1 MDDLENSVPILTQCP
16 HIPRLREDFGTKF
29 GLQYVHQIQRVVGL
43 VAVGNNAATHS
54 TCHEKTKG
62 AFMLMHL
69 VPVDGGPAIPI
80 DKPILFFGRQP
91 ECDVVLL
98 NSRKVSRKHCCIA
111 QIDDH
116 FVVRD
121 LGSMNGVRV
130 NDKSI
135 TKECRIGAG
144 DEVQI
149 GDLSFRLEVRMPE
162 KRSPLP
168 AGIAKKPP
176 LPKPSPA
183 QGGRRVDPKLLSQ
196 DLPVAIP
203 EENISFAV
211 EESQRNIK
219 PVKPKRQKEEDVI
232 ELDDVEVID
241 D

>member
-1 MDDLENSVPILTQCP
+1 
-16 HIPRLREDFGTKF
+16 
-29 GLQYVHQIQRVVGL
+29 
-43 VAVGNNAATHS
+43 
-54 TCHEKTKG
+54 
-62 AFMLMHL
+62 MLMHL

-121 LGSMNGVRV
+121 LGSMNGIRV
-130 NDKSI
+130 NDKNI

-162 KRSPLP
+162 KRAPLP
-168 AGIAKKPP
+168 SGMAKKPP
-176 LPKPSPA
+176 LPKPTPA
-183 QGGRRVDPKLLSQ
+183 KAARRVDPKLLSQ

-203 EENISFAV
+203 DENVSFAV

-219 PVKPKRQKEEDVI
+219 PVKPKRQKEDDVI

>member
-1 MDDLENSVPILTQCP
+1 MKRWRKPVTELC
-16 HIPRLREDFGTKF
+16 
-29 GLQYVHQIQRVVGL
+29 
-43 VAVGNNAATHS
+43 
-54 TCHEKTKG
+54 CEKTKG

-69 VPVDGGPAIPI
+69 VPLDGGPAIPI

-130 NDKSI
+130 NEKNV

-162 KRSPLP
+162 KRSPVP
-168 AGIAKKPP
+168 VGAAKKSPS
-176 LPKPSPA
+176 PKPPA
-183 QGGRRVDPKLLSQ
+183 AKAPRRVDPKLLSQ

-203 EENISFAV
+203 DEEISFAV

-219 PVKPKRQKEEDVI
+219 PVKPKRQKKDDVI
-232 ELDDVEVID
+232 ELDDVEIVD

>member
-1 MDDLENSVPILTQCP
+1 MDTIPDYP
-16 HIPRLREDFGTKF
+16 HDAKGFPGELGT
-29 GLQYVHQIQRVVGL
+29 QYVHHFPRVVGFDCYESVRGQSPEL
-43 VAVGNNAATHS
+43 
-54 TCHEKTKG
+54 CLKRTKG

-69 VPVDGGPAIPI
+69 VPLDGGPAIPI

-121 LGSMNGVRV
+121 LGSMNGIRV
-130 NDKSI
+130 NEKNV
-135 TKECRIGAG
+135 TKECRIAAG
-144 DEVQI
+144 DELQI
-149 GDLSFRLEVRMPE
+149 GDLTFRLEVRMPE

-168 AGIAKKPP
+168 GGVAKKAPP
-176 LPKPSPA
+176 LKAPPVKP
-183 QGGRRVDPKLLSQ
+183 GRRVDPKLLSQ

-203 EENISFAV
+203 DENVSFAV

-219 PVKPKRQKEEDVI
+219 PVKPKRQKQDDVI
-232 ELDDVEVID
+232 ELDDVEIID

>member
-1 MDDLENSVPILTQCP
+1 
-16 HIPRLREDFGTKF
+16 
-29 GLQYVHQIQRVVGL
+29 
-43 VAVGNNAATHS
+43 
-54 TCHEKTKG
+54 
-62 AFMLMHL
+62 MLMHL
-69 VPVDGGPAIPI
+69 VPLDGGPAIPI

-116 FVVRD
+116 FVIRD

-130 NDKSI
+130 NEKNV

-149 GDLSFRLEVRMPE
+149 GDLTFRLEVRMPE

-168 AGIAKKPP
+168 SGTAKKAPP
-176 LPKPSPA
+176 PKATPA
-183 QGGRRVDPKLLSQ
+183 KVARRVDPNLLSQ

-203 EENISFAV
+203 DENVSFAV
-211 EESQRNIK
+211 EESQHNINHAK
-219 PVKPKRQKEEDVI
+219 RKRQKNDDVI
-232 ELDDVEVID
+232 ELDDVEIID